1 MDYDVDYS
9 DEHAISMR
17 ALVLLFAGGAVGAFV
32 VFAVF
37 VFPISNLVRA
47 EVTEEATVIIKSN
60 SVCIVEGSDSR
71 PRTIEDCS
79 YSLGDVVV
87 ISYKEGTVP
96 ILTHATAN

>member
-1 MDYDVDYS
+1 MAYDIDYK

-17 ALVLLFAGGAVGAFV
+17 ALVLLFAGGAIGAFI

-60 SVCIVEGSDSR
+60 NVCIVEGSDSR
-71 PRTIEDCS
+71 PRTIENCS
-79 YSLGDVVV
+79 YSPGDVVV

-96 ILTHATAN
+96 ILNHATAD